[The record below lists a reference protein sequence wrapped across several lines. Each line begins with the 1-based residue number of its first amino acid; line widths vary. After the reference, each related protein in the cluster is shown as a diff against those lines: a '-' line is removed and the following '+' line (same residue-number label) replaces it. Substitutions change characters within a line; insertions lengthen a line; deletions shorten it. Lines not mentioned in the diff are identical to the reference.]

1 MCAWVGCVRVCV
13 CVLSAVSN
21 LTTDRERDKPGNT
34 ETLDVKH
41 KGRKMQAWM
50 RGM

>member
-1 MCAWVGCVRVCV
+1 MRAWVCV
-13 CVLSAVSN
+13 CVCTQCCFKFN
-21 LTTDRERDKPGNT
+21 NRQGDRDKPGNT

-41 KGRKMQAWM
+41 EARKMQAWM